1 MTTAPIAPLA
11 VTGASGH
18 LGGTVARGLAARDV
32 PLRLVVRSVSR
43 APRIRGA
50 EIVEAEYRDR
60 AAVRAALDGVTTL
73 FMVSASE
80 SADRVDEHR
89 AFVDAAAAAG
99 VEHVVYTSFFG
110 ASPDSVF
117 TLGRDHYATEEH
129 IRSSG
134 MQFTF
139 LRDNF
144 YLDFLPE
151 LAGLDGVIRGP
162 AGTGRVSAV
171 TRDDIAACVIEV
183 LLHPDAHRGV
193 TYELT
198 GSEALSLDEVAA
210 TVTQKTGR
218 AVVFQNE
225 TLDEAYASRAVYD
238 APRWQLDA
246 WVSTYRAFAAGEQQR
261 ITSDVHRLIGRDPM
275 TLAEYLDART
285 AQRGIA

>member
-1 MTTAPIAPLA
+1 M
-11 VTGASGH
+11 
-18 LGGTVARGLAARDV
+18 
-32 PLRLVVRSVSR
+32 LVVRSASR
-43 APRIRGA
+43 APSLSNA
-50 EIVEAEYRDR
+50 FVVEAEYRDR
-60 AAVRAALDGVTTL
+60 AAAETALRGVHTL

-80 SADRVDEHR
+80 SADRVHEHR

-99 VEHVVYTSFFG
+99 VEHIVYTSFLG
-110 ASPDSVF
+110 AAFDSVF
-117 TLGRDHYATEEH
+117 TLGRDHFATEQH

-151 LAGLDGVIRGP
+151 LAGEDGVIRGP

-171 TRDDIAACVIEV
+171 TRDDIAACALEV
-183 LLHPDAHRGV
+183 LLNPEQHRGA

-198 GSEALSLDEVAA
+198 GREALNLDEVAE
-210 TVTQKTGR
+210 TLTQKTGR

-225 TLDEAYASRAVYD
+225 TIEQAYASRSGHD
-238 APRWQLDA
+238 APSWQVDA
-246 WVSTYRAFAAGEQQR
+246 WVSTYAAFAAGEQQR
-261 ITSDVHRLIGRDPM
+261 VTTDVHRLTGRQPM

-285 AQRGIA
+285 TTHVIR